1 MMGIN
6 WWAFVVVV
14 FFAYVIP
21 GPDFAVILR
30 ASTRSS
36 RAGLAAALGA
46 QTGLCVHM
54 ALAAL
59 GLSLLLARSPDVL
72 TAVRLVGAGYLTFLG
87 LRILWFTRG
96 TRRALDEISRDPASL
111 PTSAAFAQGF
121 FTNVLNPK
129 AILFFASV
137 LPQFLSLSGPA
148 TAQIFV
154 LGSVDIAI
162 GLVLWS
168 ALVAVG
174 SRLGSLLREPS
185 IRRRWDRAT
194 GGVLAALGVIVA
206 SAKA

>member
-6 WWAFVVVV
+6 WWAFVVTV

-30 ASTRSS
+30 SSTRSP

-87 LRILWFTRG
+87 LRILWSTRG
-96 TRRALDEISRDPASL
+96 ARREVDETPGDPECR
-111 PTSAAFAQGF
+111 PTGAAFAQGF

-137 LPQFLSLSGPA
+137 LPQFLSLEGPA

-174 SRLGSLLREPS
+174 SRLGALLREPG
-185 IRRRWDRAT
+185 IRSRWDRAT